1 MSDVTVNYDLEK
13 QGMELESF
21 QLQLNVK
28 SQQYRIAQL
37 HDEERRIEENITAT
51 HKALAELDK
60 KITSINNK

>member
-1 MSDVTVNYDLEK
+1 MSDVTTNYDLEK

-51 HKALAELDK
+51 NKALAELDK
-60 KITSINNK
+60 KINSINNK